1 MLFNCFMERKE
12 YTEDHFIGMTAQVL
26 SFISI
31 KLCEYGYLL
40 AFEKELPDLKGLVEL
55 DTISNADF
63 ELLETLQDP
72 AVKIVVHS
80 IHQVED
86 CLKNFILINNLDEYE
101 ILDNEEYRELAAD
114 SFFAYV
120 IEFDGQTYTDILNDL
135 NGVYYN
141 IYQLLYHTTRQISLQ
156 QMDIFDQVYD
166 EFFEIIEDLLGNKI
180 ETDNKNI
187 ALLYHLI
194 NTLAKDEILLDNIE

>member
-1 MLFNCFMERKE
+1 MSSKK
-12 YTEDHFIGMTAQVL
+12 YTEDHYIGLTAQVL
-26 SFISI
+26 SYISI

-80 IHQVED
+80 IHTVEE
-86 CLKNFILINNLDEYE
+86 CLRNFMLINNLDEFE
-101 ILDNEEYRELAAD
+101 VLDNEEYRELAAD
-114 SFFAYV
+114 SFFAYI
-120 IEFDGQTYTDILNDL
+120 IEWEGETYTDILNDL

-156 QMDIFDQVYD
+156 EMDIFDQVYD
-166 EFFEIIEDLLGNKI
+166 EFFDVIEDLFENGI
-180 ETDNKNI
+180 PTDNKNI
-187 ALLYHLI
+187 ALLHQLI
-194 NTLAKDEILLDNIE
+194 CELAQDEVLLDQIE